1 MEPFARIP
9 LVSDDHEDSAQLAA
23 VDEAVGRRRR
33 STRNANLGTFT
44 GYRIGLDIGNSNIGW
59 CILFED
65 GRRLRFLTAEDIAAH
80 NRVLPKPGRRT
91 QLPGLARF
99 VPAGVHKFDTRETDQ
114 RGQKSYS
121 KIRAE
126 ARARRRMLDARQ
138 QRRLHV
144 DRVLRDVGLLP
155 KESEGE
161 TLEGH
166 VDIKADVLRVKLLD
180 PSFPAHPHDLGR
192 ALKNALK
199 RRGYLKP
206 IGRSGPDE
214 GSGFAK
220 RSEGAYRQAL
230 DRYDCRTVGEFLER
244 CARDAKRDG
253 VPFRKRHRSLAWQKE
268 NRRRL
273 PIDGDNAPSYET
285 FKSLSPTHSLIREE
299 CRLLK
304 ERSGIVIDDDAW
316 AEIEEM
322 AEFRR
327 PLRGRIPGRCR
338 HFPREYRCVAA
349 LPSFQR
355 FRILESIRN
364 LRRRD
369 GTSLDETTF
378 GRAREL
384 LETREM
390 ITLAGLERELGTKL
404 KLDRDDAAGSR
415 RFVGA
420 RTDIALGNAFGEVW
434 RSLPIEQRDDWM
446 MRFLRR
452 HRPSDE
458 GEVSPWN
465 KHDEEALE
473 RDAEAAFG
481 EDALASIDGSE
492 VAKHFEDR
500 FSSISVRRRVCSAT
514 VTSKG

>member
-23 VDEAVGRRRR
+23 VDEAVGRRR

-180 PSFPAHPHDLGR
+180 PSFPAHPHDLGPR
-192 ALKNALK
+192 
-199 RRGYLKP
+199 
-206 IGRSGPDE
+206 IE
-214 GSGFAK
+214 
-220 RSEGAYRQAL
+220 
-230 DRYDCRTVGEFLER
+230 ER
-244 CARDAKRDG
+244 PEAA
-253 VPFRKRHRSLAWQKE
+253 
-268 NRRRL
+268 RL
-273 PIDGDNAPSYET
+273 PEAD
-285 FKSLSPTHSLIREE
+285 
-299 CRLLK
+299 
-304 ERSGIVIDDDAW
+304 
-316 AEIEEM
+316 
-322 AEFRR
+322 
-327 PLRGRIPGRCR
+327 
-338 HFPREYRCVAA
+338 
-349 LPSFQR
+349 
-355 FRILESIRN
+355 
-364 LRRRD
+364 
-369 GTSLDETTF
+369 
-378 GRAREL
+378 RA
-384 LETREM
+384 
-390 ITLAGLERELGTKL
+390 
-404 KLDRDDAAGSR
+404 
-415 RFVGA
+415 
-420 RTDIALGNAFGEVW
+420 
-434 RSLPIEQRDDWM
+434 
-446 MRFLRR
+446 
-452 HRPSDE
+452 
-458 GEVSPWN
+458 
-465 KHDEEALE
+465 
-473 RDAEAAFG
+473 
-481 EDALASIDGSE
+481 
-492 VAKHFEDR
+492 
-500 FSSISVRRRVCSAT
+500 
-514 VTSKG
+514 

>member
-9 LVSDDHEDSAQLAA
+9 LVSDDYEDSAQLAA

-44 GYRIGLDIGNSNIGW
+44 GYRIGLDIGNGNIGW

-80 NRVLPKPGRRT
+80 NRVLPKSGRRT

-114 RGQKSYS
+114 RGGQKSYS

-126 ARARRRMLDARQ
+126 ARAGRRMLDARQ

-144 DRVLRDVGLLP
+144 ARALREAGLLP
-155 KESEGE
+155 CEGE

-166 VDIKADVLRVKLLD
+166 IDIKADVLRAKLLD

-244 CARDAKRDG
+244 CARDARRDG

-268 NRRRL
+268 NRKKL

-285 FKSLSPTHSLIREE
+285 FKSLSPTTA
-299 CRLLK
+299 
-304 ERSGIVIDDDAW
+304 V
-316 AEIEEM
+316 
-322 AEFRR
+322 
-327 PLRGRIPGRCR
+327 P
-338 HFPREYRCVAA
+338 
-349 LPSFQR
+349 
-355 FRILESIRN
+355 
-364 LRRRD
+364 
-369 GTSLDETTF
+369 
-378 GRAREL
+378 
-384 LETREM
+384 
-390 ITLAGLERELGTKL
+390 
-404 KLDRDDAAGSR
+404 
-415 RFVGA
+415 
-420 RTDIALGNAFGEVW
+420 
-434 RSLPIEQRDDWM
+434 
-446 MRFLRR
+446 
-452 HRPSDE
+452 
-458 GEVSPWN
+458 
-465 KHDEEALE
+465 
-473 RDAEAAFG
+473 
-481 EDALASIDGSE
+481 
-492 VAKHFEDR
+492 
-500 FSSISVRRRVCSAT
+500 
-514 VTSKG
+514 